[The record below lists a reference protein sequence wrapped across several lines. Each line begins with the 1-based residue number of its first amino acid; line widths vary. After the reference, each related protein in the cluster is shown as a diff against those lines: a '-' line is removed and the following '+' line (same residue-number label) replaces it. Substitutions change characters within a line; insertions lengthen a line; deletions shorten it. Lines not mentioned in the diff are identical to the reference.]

1 VPPSFTGVLVGS
13 AVAHQGGK
21 DLDGD
26 FAAYLILTQQATAT
40 HCDRADRG
48 QYRQAAG
55 AIAEG
60 LGGGLPGD
68 PGFLT

>member
-1 VPPSFTGVLVGS
+1 VPPSFGVLVGS

-48 QYRQAAG
+48 
-55 AIAEG
+55 
-60 LGGGLPGD
+60 
-68 PGFLT
+68 